1 VVIYIPVINITSKN
15 FGGGK
20 MSAYDI
26 TFVGHMCFDEITP
39 YKGETKIAPGSAV
52 LCGAM
57 VAARVG
63 KKVAVVT
70 KMSEKDKDILK
81 PMQDLG
87 IDIFT
92 IPSEETTYSVVM
104 HPSENVDE
112 RKLILKKSAGIIKIN
127 EVPELNTKYMHLA
140 GISNTEFDMD
150 LIRGL
155 KGKGYNLS
163 IDMQSFVRQV
173 DPVTCE
179 VSFKDDMAKTE
190 LAKLMSKIK
199 MDIVEAEV
207 LTGTNNLEK
216 AAITFEE
223 WGCNEII
230 ITQAEGVLARVNG
243 KTYYEKF
250 SNRSIVG
257 RTGRGDTTFS
267 AYLSHR
273 IDHDVEE
280 SLKFA
285 AALVS
290 IKMEKA
296 GPFDGTLEDV
306 YLRIKEKH

>member
-1 VVIYIPVINITSKN
+1 
-15 FGGGK
+15 

-26 TFVGHMCFDEITP
+26 TFIGHMCFDEITP
-39 YKGETKIAPGSAV
+39 FGGETKIAPGSAV

-57 VAARVG
+57 VAARIG
-63 KKVAVVT
+63 KKVAVVA
-70 KMSEKDKDILK
+70 KMSEKDKEILK
-81 PMQDLG
+81 PMEEMG
-87 IDIFT
+87 IDIYT
-92 IPSEETTYSVVM
+92 IPSDETTYSVVI

-112 RKLILKKSAGIIKIN
+112 RKLILKKSAGIISID
-127 EVPELNTKYMHLA
+127 EIPDLDTKFMHLA

-155 KGKGYNLS
+155 HKRGYKLS

-173 DPVTCE
+173 DPVNKE
-179 VSFKDDMAKTE
+179 IFFKDDPVKRE
-190 LAKLMSKIK
+190 VAKLMSKIK
-199 MDIVEAEV
+199 LDIVEAEV
-207 LTGTNNLEK
+207 LTGTKDLEK

-223 WGCNEII
+223 WGCAETV
-230 ITQAEGVLARVNG
+230 ITQAEGVLARVEG
-243 KTYYEKF
+243 ETYYERF

-257 RTGRGDTTFS
+257 RTGRGDTTFA

-273 IDHDVEE
+273 MEHDVVE

-296 GPFDGTLEDV
+296 GPFSGTLSDV
-306 YLRIKEKH
+306 FTRIREKHL

>member
-1 VVIYIPVINITSKN
+1 
-15 FGGGK
+15 

-26 TFVGHMCFDEITP
+26 TFIGHMCFDEITP
-39 YKGETKIAPGSAV
+39 FGGETKIAPGSAV

-57 VAARVG
+57 VAARIG
-63 KKVAVVT
+63 KKVAVVA
-70 KMSEKDKDILK
+70 KMSEKDKEILK
-81 PMQDLG
+81 PMEELG
-87 IDIFT
+87 IDIYT
-92 IPSEETTYSVVM
+92 IPSDETTYSVVI

-112 RKLILKKSAGIIKIN
+112 RKLILKKSAGIISID
-127 EVPELNTKYMHLA
+127 EIPDLDTKFMHLA

-155 KGKGYNLS
+155 HKRGYKLS

-173 DPVTCE
+173 DPVNKE
-179 VSFKDDMAKTE
+179 IFFKDDPVKRE
-190 LAKLMSKIK
+190 VAKLMSKIK
-199 MDIVEAEV
+199 LDIVEAEV
-207 LTGTNNLEK
+207 LTGTKDLEK

-223 WGCNEII
+223 WGCAETV
-230 ITQAEGVLARVNG
+230 ITQAEGVLARVEG
-243 KTYYEKF
+243 ETYYERF

-257 RTGRGDTTFS
+257 RTGRGDTTFA

-273 IDHDVEE
+273 MEHDVVE

-296 GPFDGTLEDV
+296 GPFSGTLSDV
-306 YLRIKEKH
+306 FTRIREKHL

>member
-1 VVIYIPVINITSKN
+1 
-15 FGGGK
+15 

>member
-92 IPSEETTYSVVM
+92 IPSEETTYSVVI

>member
-1 VVIYIPVINITSKN
+1 MRS
-15 FGGGK
+15 
-20 MSAYDI
+20 YDI

-39 YKGETKIAPGSAV
+39 FGGETKIAPGSAV

-81 PMQDLG
+81 PMEDLG
-87 IDIFT
+87 IDIYT
-92 IPSEETTYSVVM
+92 IPSEETTYSVVI

-112 RKLILKKSAGIIKIN
+112 RKLILNKSAGIIKID
-127 EVPELNTKYMHLA
+127 EVPELDTKFMHLA

-155 KGKGYNLS
+155 KAKGYNLS

-173 DPVTCE
+173 DPITRE
-179 VSFKDDMAKTE
+179 VSFKDDPAKTE
-190 LAKLMSKIK
+190 VAKLMSKIK
-199 MDIVEAEV
+199 LDIVEAEV
-207 LTGTNNLEK
+207 LTGTNNLEE
-216 AAITFEE
+216 AAIIFEE
-223 WGCNEII
+223 WGCPETV

-250 SNRSIVG
+250 SNQSVVG
-257 RTGRGDTTFS
+257 RTGRGDTTFA

-273 IDHDVEE
+273 MDHSVFE
-280 SLKFA
+280 SIKFA

-290 IKMEKA
+290 IKMEKV
-296 GPFDGTLEDV
+296 GPFDGTLSDV
-306 YLRIKEKH
+306 YLRMKEKHLKREE